1 MPCGCR
7 INPSKRGSIPGEKPS
22 FSSGR
27 NTLWRSRRRITI
39 DSPCTGAIVI
49 HALDDALQRRRH
61 AVVGPV
67 DRLDDRVGRA
77 HDDPDAEAGRLR
89 EVVDDDW
96 IQRIRGG
103 DRQHAALD
111 AHRADRVLAQ
121 VLRREIFDDRQGRRQ
136 LVAGEIGEVL
146 LLRERPEHVVV
157 LDGAERDEGLA
168 DPLARGPGAHQR
180 LLHDVGG
187 GQPFTNQDLA
197 EPAEKPCD
205 AHAMLPSMLAYLAF
219 VAVAAVADF
228 AGALLVTTVH
238 QKGLAPLRYFV
249 AGGAGFMLAAAFVRM
264 LPESAR
270 VPHAFLF
277 VLVGYFG
284 VHLFEHTVA
293 PHFHFGEET
302 HHAELLRPSAGY
314 LAVLGL
320 GVHTLFDGVAIAAG
334 FMIGTTL
341 GVLLFLA
348 VLVHKLPEGFT
359 VASIML
365 ASGHSR
371 ARALGAAGLLSAL
384 TVVGALATAFVARHP
399 VGYALA
405 LSAGVSIYVAA
416 SDLIPEVNREG
427 GPALGWTVFGGL
439 VLFAVADWF
448 LSAFVAH

>member
-1 MPCGCR
+1 
-7 INPSKRGSIPGEKPS
+7 
-22 FSSGR
+22 
-27 NTLWRSRRRITI
+27 
-39 DSPCTGAIVI
+39 
-49 HALDDALQRRRH
+49 
-61 AVVGPV
+61 
-67 DRLDDRVGRA
+67 
-77 HDDPDAEAGRLR
+77 
-89 EVVDDDW
+89 
-96 IQRIRGG
+96 
-103 DRQHAALD
+103 
-111 AHRADRVLAQ
+111 
-121 VLRREIFDDRQGRRQ
+121 
-136 LVAGEIGEVL
+136 
-146 LLRERPEHVVV
+146 
-157 LDGAERDEGLA
+157 
-168 DPLARGPGAHQR
+168 
-180 LLHDVGG
+180 
-187 GQPFTNQDLA
+187 
-197 EPAEKPCD
+197 
-205 AHAMLPSMLAYLAF
+205 MLTSLAF
-219 VAVAAVADF
+219 AAVAAAGDL
-228 AGALLVTTVH
+228 AGAVVVTTMH
-238 QKGLAPLRYFV
+238 RRGGARLRYFV
-249 AGGAGFMLAAAFVRM
+249 AAGAGFMLAAAFVRM
-264 LPESAR
+264 LPESAH
-270 VPHAFLF
+270 VDHAFLF

-334 FMIGTTL
+334 FMIGTSL

-384 TVVGALATAFVARHP
+384 TVVGALATAFVARHH

-405 LSAGVSIYVAA
+405 LSAGVTIYVAA

-427 GPALGWTVFGGL
+427 GAALGWTVFGGL